1 MLSAIMMLTHMS
13 ESNAAQKL
21 QKAIEEVYREHKYL
35 TADVGGAASTEEFTD
50 AVIKTIKAEP

>member
-1 MLSAIMMLTHMS
+1 MMLTHMS